1 MKSYFKLV
9 GVRCSNKIIIKE
21 PRVKI
26 AKPIIIIIIMA
37 FSTHICATSVTL
49 LSIIDKNVSKVRLN
63 LYKLLQL
70 AIINYFRIIIIF
82 KDYFRII
89 ANITRGAG
97 KLKAHN
103 KHQDSEQQR

>member
-49 LSIIDKNVSKVRLN
+49 LSIIDKNVSKVLN

-70 AIINYFRIIIIF
+70 AIINYRTKIIIF
-82 KDYFRII
+82 
-89 ANITRGAG
+89 
-97 KLKAHN
+97 
-103 KHQDSEQQR
+103 